1 VDGEEAEGGG
11 GGDAEEV
18 DGGDEVV
25 GVLKAGEAGS
35 CPGEG
40 QAGAEG
46 EATCEHGEQEEKQA
60 AFVHVDEAA
69 REGQGRID
77 GSEKERGENIS
88 LKTEMAEGESAAV
101 IRPTRLPASRVASSY
116 RCNRCE
122 PGILV
127 EPSTTPSSSLSI
139 SVSRIRGSRIE
150 NRLSKQYKPGWLES

>member
-40 QAGAEG
+40 KAGAEG
-46 EATCEHGEQEEKQA
+46 EATCEHGEQEEILA

-69 REGQGRID
+69 CEGQGRID
-77 GSEKERGENIS
+77 GSEKERGED
-88 LKTEMAEGESAAV
+88 
-101 IRPTRLPASRVASSY
+101 
-116 RCNRCE
+116 
-122 PGILV
+122 
-127 EPSTTPSSSLSI
+127 
-139 SVSRIRGSRIE
+139 IRGSRIE
-150 NRLSKQYKPGWLES
+150 NLEKEDS